1 MGERDWMER
10 VKEGGS
16 KMEGERE
23 EGERGGKEEV
33 ENWRESVR
41 GGEGMGGTGRERK
54 VRGRDEREREETSKM
69 FTM

>member
-41 GGEGMGGTGRERK
+41 KGRRGNGGKRERK
-54 VRGRDEREREETSKM
+54 ESKR
-69 FTM
+69 